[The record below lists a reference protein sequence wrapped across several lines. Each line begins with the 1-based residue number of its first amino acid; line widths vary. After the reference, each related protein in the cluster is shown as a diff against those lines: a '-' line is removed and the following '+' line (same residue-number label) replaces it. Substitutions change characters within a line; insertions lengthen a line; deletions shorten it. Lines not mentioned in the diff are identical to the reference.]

1 MKSTEFIAKLKDIAS
16 IATVY
21 MWGTFGSPVTE
32 ARIQEKAR
40 QYPRYYTASKQK
52 QLRGLI
58 GKGVYAFDCVGL
70 IKGILWGW
78 RADPNP
84 LGHGGAKYQSN
95 GLQDIDANAMINR
108 CSEVSTDFSKIVP
121 GAAVWIQ
128 GHIGIYIGEGR
139 VIEATPSWA
148 DGVQTTA
155 CLNIGPIAGL
165 QGRRWTKHGKLPWV
179 EYVPEP
185 VAPKG
190 VPTVINYE
198 GKKYPAWIKG
208 STTELT
214 LGTLV
219 DMLGADATIPIR
231 AFAEAM
237 GLGVHWSATTKETTL
252 TKK

>member
-1 MKSTEFIAKLKDIAS
+1 MKSTELIAKLRDVAS
-16 IATVY
+16 IKTTY
-21 MWGTFGSPVTE
+21 MWGMFGGPVTE
-32 ARIQEKAR
+32 SKIVEKNK
-40 QYPRYYTASKQK
+40 QYPGHYTVSKQK
-52 QLRGLI
+52 LLRDMI
-58 GKGVYAFDCVGL
+58 GKNVFAWDCVGL

-78 RADPNP
+78 SADPNHP
-84 LGHGGAKYQSN
+84 HGGAKYESG
-95 GLQDIDANAMINR
+95 GLLDLDANQMINR
-108 CSEVSTDFSKIVP
+108 CNDVSTDFGRIVP
-121 GAAVWIQ
+121 GCAVWMQ
-128 GHIGIYIGEGR
+128 GHIGIYIGDGR